1 MPHITFSE
9 KLAASARFAYIKCE
23 ALYYHSS
30 MLSDTFIYFARYV
43 LPFASGSSSSCID
56 GGLLRFSYRRP
67 SQFLL
72 LCL

>member
-9 KLAASARFAYIKCE
+9 KLAASARFAYIQCE
-23 ALYYHSS
+23 GLYYHYF
-30 MLSDTFIYFARYV
+30 MLSVFIYFARYV
-43 LPFASGSSSSCID
+43 LLFASGSCSPCID

-67 SQFLL
+67 CQLLL